1 MKKYILIF
9 CFLFFLLNNANGA
22 VVKVEKKPDGWQ
34 LSVDG
39 EDYFIKGVSYS
50 PSKIGESPDEGNL
63 RDWMMI
69 DDDKDGR
76 IDVAYQSWIDKNRNN
91 KKDSNEPEVG
101 DFQLLKEMGVNTIRI
116 YHHATGN
123 PEIQKIYRHINTY
136 NHPPNKVIL
145 KDLYEKY
152 GIRVMM
158 GDFLGAYTIGSG
170 AEWKD
175 GTDYTDL
182 QQRENMLKSVED
194 MVAEFKEEPFLLM
207 WALGNDNNNE
217 ESRTNASTEPLAYA
231 AFVNEVAK
239 RIHELDPHHPVV
251 LVNCET
257 MLLDIY
263 AQHTPDVDIIGINS
277 FRSIPG
283 FGTLFHEVATKYDK
297 PLLITEYGTQRPLI
311 VDNEL
316 DEINQMQVHID
327 SWRDISNQKA
337 GKNKPGNTIGG
348 FAFEWMDTWW
358 RNWNPGQ
365 HNLSQD
371 GWHLEWH
378 GIVSQGNGQH
388 SLLLRQ
394 LRNVYFAYQ
403 EMWTKEN

>member
-152 GIRVMM
+152 GIQVMM

-217 ESRTNASTEPLAYA
+217 DSP
-231 AFVNEVAK
+231 F
-239 RIHELDPHHPVV
+239 
-251 LVNCET
+251 
-257 MLLDIY
+257 M
-263 AQHTPDVDIIGINS
+263 
-277 FRSIPG
+277 
-283 FGTLFHEVATKYDK
+283 
-297 PLLITEYGTQRPLI
+297 EYLTRG
-311 VDNEL
+311 L
-316 DEINQMQVHID
+316 DEE
-327 SWRDISNQKA
+327 
-337 GKNKPGNTIGG
+337 KNKD
-348 FAFEWMDTWW
+348 EK
-358 RNWNPGQ
+358 R
-365 HNLSQD
+365 
-371 GWHLEWH
+371 
-378 GIVSQGNGQH
+378 
-388 SLLLRQ
+388 
-394 LRNVYFAYQ
+394 
-403 EMWTKEN
+403 